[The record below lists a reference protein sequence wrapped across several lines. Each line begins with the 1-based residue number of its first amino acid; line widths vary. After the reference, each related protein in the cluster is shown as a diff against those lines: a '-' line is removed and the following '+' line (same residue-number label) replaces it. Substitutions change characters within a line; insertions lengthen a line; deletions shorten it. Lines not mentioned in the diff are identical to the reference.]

1 MTGAGVRVAVTR
13 EAGRNAE
20 LAALLRARGAEPLEV
35 PLIRFTPAL
44 TVTHAPL
51 HDACVPLA
59 NALVDLIG
67 GADPKSLQVLNRAEL
82 IVRDSTGPAPE
93 TGRTP
98 WP

>member
-1 MTGAGVRVAVTR
+1 MPRDVSVMAHDDG
-13 EAGRNAE
+13 
-20 LAALLRARGAEPLEV
+20 LPMLRASS
-35 PLIRFTPAL
+35 FTPAL